1 MKGSKMK
8 AKSLTILLT
17 LALIFTMCFGTTS
30 AFAADSSKFVL
41 SSEDTAM
48 ADDAEMFELTSPT
61 GVSAKAK
68 GQSSIRVSWNAV
80 NGADG
85 YKVYCYSASAD
96 EYKAIKTVSADTTS
110 YTQKGL
116 EPDTTK
122 AYKVAAYVE
131 DVDGNAI
138 VGTKSDK
145 AKATTE
151 DSKGAEKVMDLAKS
165 KLGCAYVSGAA
176 GPNAFDCSGFVW
188 YVYNKTGAGKMS
200 FSRSSAQGEYNQIK
214 KYSIGSNLSNAK
226 PGDILFFSYGGGTNG
241 ICHTGIYAGNNTVIH
256 AANPRKGVCRS
267 DLSSYASCGQ
277 RVCAIVRLAK

>member
-1 MKGSKMK
+1 MK

-30 AFAADSSKFVL
+30 AFAADSAKFVL
-41 SSEDTAM
+41 SSEDTA
-48 ADDAEMFELTSPT
+48 AAEDGAGMFELTSPT
-61 GVSAKAK
+61 GVTAKAQ
-68 GQSSIRVSWNAV
+68 GQKSIKVSWKSV
-80 NGADG
+80 DGADG
-85 YKVYCYSASAD
+85 YKVYCYSASSD
-96 EYKAIKTVSADTTS
+96 EYKAIKTVSAGTTS
-110 YTQKGL
+110 YTHKGL

-131 DVDGNAI
+131 DVDGNTI

-151 DSKGAEKVMDLAKS
+151 DSKGAEKVMELAKS
-165 KLGCAYVSGAA
+165 KLGCAYVSGAS

-226 PGDILFFSYGGGTNG
+226 PGDILFFSYSGGTGG

-256 AANPRKGVCRS
+256 AANPRKGVCMS
-267 DLSSYASCGQ
+267 NLSSYSSCGQ